1 MIGIPVEL
9 GWLAWT
15 VRPYW
20 PDADEDALRRCAQ
33 AWRAAADGLR
43 GVLPDAD
50 RAGGGAVS
58 ALDGPTADA
67 VRAVWDG
74 FTVGDDGHIEVLASA
89 CAGLAG
95 VCDGTADVVE
105 RAKYQLVRAVLVLA
119 GELTV
124 LAAIAPATAGLS
136 LLAGAVAARATRDR
150 AHDIATRAADAVA
163 RTVERSGAGDRLGH
177 LGTVL
182 RARRIPHPGGGPTV
196 RPDLGAGPGGLLGVD
211 GRSDPPPLA
220 GSDPADIRPRSTL
233 AGHAVPSPPAVV
245 GLAPAAGPPPAAGG
259 SAVSAAGVAGSGP
272 GLPGSPAVVPAST
285 GPAGRSQGALAPSTG
300 SAAPSGPGAN
310 RPGPARADP
319 SRPAAPSPPAQPGVT
334 PAPPGGGPGPGAGQ
348 PGVDR
353 LATLAPDP
361 SGRSVDGVP
370 GLLFGPPPAVRA
382 AAGSRPA
389 APRARLE
396 IDEELVRAF
405 LDRAATAEAEL
416 TPVLDGIAEAAGGAL
431 LGREH
436 RRKPADAVRRKLAAE
451 LDDCPG
457 SSVEDVLGR
466 FRDAVRYTV
475 GLPAEGYAAGAERV
489 LAALADAGYE
499 PVRCRNKWA
508 DPDGYPGIV
517 SFWRAGAQLFEVWL
531 HTAESYA
538 RWIGEAGPVV
548 PPPDGAATVPVA

>member
-1 MIGIPVEL
+1 MRPSACCSWPGRLSSSWPSAPTGCCARRTPPLRPASWSTTSVGWIRSAATGHRSRFATICTHTCMYCSRWRACFSFRGRSSSPGPASAARPWWRWASSSGYSRSACCTPGASGSCAGPDPAAHAPRRAVVSDRPVRYPRAQRRVRHRGDPRRPGRRARGTLAPVIGIPVEL

-105 RAKYQLVRAVLVLA
+105 RAKHQLVRAVLALA

-245 GLAPAAGPPPAAGG
+245 GLAPAAGPPPGAGG
-259 SAVSAAGVAGSGP
+259 SAVSGAGAAGSGP

-319 SRPAAPSPPAQPGVT
+319 SRPAA
-334 PAPPGGGPGPGAGQ
+334 
-348 PGVDR
+348 
-353 LATLAPDP
+353 
-361 SGRSVDGVP
+361 
-370 GLLFGPPPAVRA
+370 
-382 AAGSRPA
+382 
-389 APRARLE
+389 
-396 IDEELVRAF
+396 
-405 LDRAATAEAEL
+405 
-416 TPVLDGIAEAAGGAL
+416 
-431 LGREH
+431 
-436 RRKPADAVRRKLAAE
+436 
-451 LDDCPG
+451 
-457 SSVEDVLGR
+457 
-466 FRDAVRYTV
+466 
-475 GLPAEGYAAGAERV
+475 
-489 LAALADAGYE
+489 
-499 PVRCRNKWA
+499 
-508 DPDGYPGIV
+508 
-517 SFWRAGAQLFEVWL
+517 
-531 HTAESYA
+531 
-538 RWIGEAGPVV
+538 
-548 PPPDGAATVPVA
+548 